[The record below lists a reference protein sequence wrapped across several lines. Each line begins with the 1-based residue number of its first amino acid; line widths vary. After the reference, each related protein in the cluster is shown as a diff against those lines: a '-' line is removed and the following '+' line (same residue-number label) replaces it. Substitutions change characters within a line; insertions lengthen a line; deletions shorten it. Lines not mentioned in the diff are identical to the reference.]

1 MVEHQE
7 VPMSRTLR
15 TTAFAALAAMSVL
28 APLAV
33 GGDAEAKGG
42 KEYFSETYQFD
53 RPMNGYQ
60 GFSGAYHCSYVR
72 TPKTVCSAAGKCKK
86 VWELLQTCQ

>member
-1 MVEHQE
+1 MT
-7 VPMSRTLR
+7 RILR
-15 TTAFAALAAMSVL
+15 ATAFSALAVMSGL
-28 APLAV
+28 APIAA

-42 KEYFSETYQFD
+42 KDYYSQTYQFD

-60 GFSGAYHCSYVR
+60 GFSGAYHCSYVK
-72 TPKTVCSAAGKCKK
+72 TPKTVCNAAGKCKK